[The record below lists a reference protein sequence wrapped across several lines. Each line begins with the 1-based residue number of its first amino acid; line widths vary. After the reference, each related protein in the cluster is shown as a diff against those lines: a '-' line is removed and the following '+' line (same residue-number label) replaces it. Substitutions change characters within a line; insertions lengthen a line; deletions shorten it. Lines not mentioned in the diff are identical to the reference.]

1 MPGANQLQILI
12 NSLKP
17 LNPLRGT
24 LILMI
29 LRKLALVIIKMAS
42 KIPNITLKLMGFLS
56 PD

>member
-17 LNPLRGT
+17 LNPMRGT

-29 LRKLALVIIKMAS
+29 LGKLTLVIFKMTS

>member
-1 MPGANQLQILI
+1 MLGANQLQILI
-12 NSLKP
+12 NSLTP
-17 LNPLRGT
+17 LNPMRGT

-29 LRKLALVIIKMAS
+29 LGKLALVIFKMTS